1 MRSHLICGLLAAC
14 ITCTWVSVATAQG
27 APLPKENG
35 YRGIWYYN
43 QKTKDE
49 YVYKYSGGL
58 GTYCA
63 HHNPFAVYAPAVNKT
78 FFVYGGAKADKN
90 ELVHMISYYDHATGV
105 VPRPTLIVDKQTDD
119 AHDNP
124 VLSMD
129 GQGHLWVFSSSH
141 GTSRPSYIWRSV
153 EPYDIEGFEMVLET
167 NYSYP
172 QPWYIPGKGFL
183 FLHTYYK
190 GGRGLNWSTSADGST
205 WSDRKPLAH
214 IEDGHYQVSWP
225 CGERVGTAFNLH
237 PKGLG
242 LNFRTNLYYVETSD
256 LGATWRTADGQIV
269 ETPLTTVANPALVH
283 DYQSEGLKVYLADMI
298 FDAQGRPIILYVLS
312 KGWEPGPKNGP
323 RTWTVAHWTGS
334 EWLRHSVTESDNNYD
349 MGSLY
354 VEPDGV
360 WRIIGPTEAGPQAYN
375 PGGEIAVW
383 ESRNEGVTWTK
394 ARQLTHDS
402 RLNHTYVR
410 RPVNAHPGFCGL
422 WADGHGRQ
430 PSESRLYF
438 YDAAHD
444 TVFQLPSDMDTDMAA
459 PIVVK

>member
-1 MRSHLICGLLAAC
+1 MR
-14 ITCTWVSVATAQG
+14 ATSQG
-27 APLPKENG
+27 PLPKENG

-43 QKTKDE
+43 QETKDE

-90 ELVHMISYYDHATGV
+90 ELVHMISYYDHATGT
-105 VPRPTLIVDKQTDD
+105 VPRPTLIVDKKTDD

-129 GQGHLWVFSSSH
+129 GEGHLWVFSSSH
-141 GTSRPSYIWRSV
+141 GTSRPSYIWRSI
-153 EPYDIEGFEMVLET
+153 EPYDIDRFEMVLET

-190 GGRGLNWSTSADGST
+190 GGRGLNWSTSADGRT
-205 WSDRKPLAH
+205 WTDRKPLAH
-214 IEDGHYQVSWP
+214 IGDGHYQVSWP

-242 LNFRTNLYYVETSD
+242 LNFRTNLYYVETND
-256 LGATWRTADGQIV
+256 MGATWRTADGQIV

-283 DYQSEGLKVYLADMI
+283 DYQAEGLKVYLADMI
-298 FDAQGRPIILYVLS
+298 FDAKCRPIILYVLS

-323 RTWTVAHWTGS
+323 RVWTVAHWTGA
-334 EWLRHSVTESDNNYD
+334 EWVTQSVTESDNNYD

-354 VEPDGV
+354 VEPDGL
-360 WRIIGPTEAGPQAYN
+360 WRIVGPTETGPQAYN

-383 ESRNEGVTWTK
+383 ESRDEGATWAK
-394 ARQLTHDS
+394 ARQLTHGS
-402 RLNHTYVR
+402 ALNHTYVR
-410 RPVNAHPGFCGL
+410 RPLNAQPGFYGL

-438 YDAAHD
+438 YDAAQEKA
-444 TVFQLPSDMDTDMAA
+444 FQLPPVMEGNAAA
-459 PIVVK
+459 PIAVE

>member
-1 MRSHLICGLLAAC
+1 MLTRQLCHIEFVCAVLVCGW
-14 ITCTWVSVATAQG
+14 TYAQ

-35 YRGIWYYN
+35 YRGIWYFN
-43 QKTKDE
+43 QETKDE

-78 FFVYGGAKADKN
+78 FFVYGGAKVDKN
-90 ELVHMISYYDHATGV
+90 ELVHMISYYDHATGT
-105 VPRPTLIVDKQTDD
+105 VPRPTLIVDKKTSD

-129 GQGHLWVFSSSH
+129 DTGHLWVFSSSH

-153 EPYDIEGFEMVLET
+153 APYDIDRFEMVLET
-167 NYSYP
+167 NFSYP
-172 QPWYIPGKGFL
+172 QPWFIPGKGFL

-190 GGRGLNWSTSADGST
+190 GGRGLNWSTSADGRT
-205 WSDRKPLAH
+205 WSERQSLAH
-214 IEDGHYQVSWP
+214 IEEGHYQVSWP
-225 CGERVGTAFNLH
+225 CGERVGTAFNFH

-242 LNFRTNLYYVETSD
+242 LNFRTNLYYVETD
-256 LGATWRTADGQIV
+256 DMGATWRTADGQVV
-269 ETPLTTVANPALVH
+269 ETPLTTASNPALAH

-323 RTWTVAHWTGS
+323 HVWTIAHWTGS
-334 EWLRHSVTESDNNYD
+334 EWATHSVTESDNNYD

-360 WRIIGPTEAGPQAYN
+360 WRIIGPTETGPQAYN

-383 ESRNEGVTWTK
+383 ESHDEGATWTK
-394 ARQLTHDS
+394 ARQLTHNS
-402 RLNHTYVR
+402 ELNHTYVR
-410 RPVNAHPGFCGL
+410 RPLNAQPGFYGL

-430 PSESRLYF
+430 PSESRLYS
-438 YDAAHD
+438 YDAARD
-444 TVFQLPSDMDTDMAA
+444 RAFQLPLVMDGDTTA
-459 PIVVK
+459 PAVME